1 MKIFA
6 LLIGIN
12 DYSPSSSP
20 SIRALN
26 GCVNDVNDFKKFLTE
41 NYQDLIPDSKQIH
54 VLTNADA
61 SRANVIK
68 GFREHLA
75 QAGPEDIAL
84 AYYSGHGSTGI
95 TAAEFQAETIDGEE
109 QTWVLY
115 DSREPGKYDLADK
128 EIALLLEEVSAK
140 KPQIVVIP
148 DSCHSGSVTREIE
161 QFLQM
166 QARFEKGS
174 TATRTLDT
182 YLDGAYL
189 RRSDLRIPATDH
201 LLLAACDRTERAW
214 EFKGH
219 GQFTQSLISVL
230 SKSGGQ
236 VTYSD
241 LFVQVR
247 AFIKN
252 ALKNQTPQMEVLGI
266 FDLSRGFLGRNVEG
280 IQLGRYRVYQKTNKK
295 WTIDL
300 GAGMGLEEKV
310 GEPVEVMIYD
320 SVAEGQFIGE
330 ASLDVMNVT
339 ESTLNIGALP
349 LDASKV
355 YWGEPEF
362 LRLSPFFVYG
372 DNTVRQAMND
382 TLSTASESG
391 ILLTDTIQAA
401 LFELK
406 VENGNVAI
414 YKTANGERVQT
425 IAGTDKFS
433 TAHMLKVLETL
444 ARWQRLLQL
453 QNTRSAIQQDQIKFE
468 VEISEGRRNKA
479 FDDLSITLDHDG
491 TNIPFKVKFTNNASQ
506 KLYVSLLYLSPD
518 YGVIVLFMDAQPV
531 PPGGSAVLTSDVFTL
546 DSDEE
551 IDTLKLIVS
560 TEAMDSSLFVQEPL
574 QIGAVVTPSAGR
586 GLLQAKGIGT
596 TKSDWLTKAMTIRLV
611 KKAEKEVG
619 SEQLIIG
626 NGVIIEPHASFRGKL
641 GWAPLV
647 SGTRGVDKPGI
658 NEAYTTNP
666 WFQIMDF
673 EEGAKGESRSVAEV
687 VDVRNTPDLKDQPLI
702 INIKPE
708 NDEEIVLPFFFDGE
722 DFVPMGVI
730 SINDPGLIQVQ
741 IHTIPEETSEKTR
754 SLGGAFRMVF
764 LKFAA
769 KLGVKADPNQLRW
782 VDYNDDA
789 TRKDERLASKVKDSK
804 NVLLLVHGI
813 IGDTEDMAKTFQ
825 MALNGGYDLV
835 LTYDYENLNTPI
847 EQIARILK
855 DKLTGLGFHEND
867 DKKLVFVAHS
877 MGGLVSRYLIEDLGG
892 SKFIDKLIMAGT
904 PNGGSR
910 FGKIPGYVSWTSVA
924 LALGTKFFPPQ
935 VGAVTGFL
943 SSVLKVGNKQ
953 VLYTLEQMDSGSE
966 FIKKLNH
973 KSAAPIPYFIVGGDL
988 ETYLIANEGLPFMEK
1003 VVGQIGTWVYRDTVN
1018 DIAVSLDSIFDVHAA
1033 SVPQK
1038 ISCHHLNYF
1047 VNDDSVR
1054 ALAKLLQ
1061 V

>member
-12 DYSPSSSP
+12 EYSPSSSP

-26 GCVNDVNDFKKFLTE
+26 GCVNDVADFGKFLTE
-41 NYQDLIPDSKQIH
+41 NYGDLIPDSKQVL

-61 SRANVIK
+61 SRANVVK

-75 QAGPEDIAL
+75 QAGPDDIAVV
-84 AYYSGHGSTGI
+84 YYSGHGSTGI

-140 KPQIVVIP
+140 NPKIVVIA
-148 DSCHSGSVTREIE
+148 DSCHSGSVTREVE

-166 QARFEKGS
+166 QARFEKG
-174 TATRTLDT
+174 TTETRNLGS

-189 RRSDLRIPATDH
+189 RRGNLKVPSSDH
-201 LLLAACDRTERAW
+201 LLLAACDRIERAW
-214 EFKGH
+214 ESNGH

-236 VTYSD
+236 VTYAD

-247 AFIKN
+247 AFIKE
-252 ALKNQTPQMEVLGI
+252 ALKNQTPQMEALGI
-266 FDLSRGFLGRNVEG
+266 FDLRQGFLGRNVESG
-280 IQLGRYRVYQKTNKK
+280 RLGRYRVYQKANNK

-300 GAGMGLEEKV
+300 GAGMGIEEKV
-310 GEPVEVMIYD
+310 GEPIEVKIYD
-320 SVAEGQFIGE
+320 SVVEGQLVGE
-330 ASLDVMNVT
+330 ASLDAVNVT
-339 ESTLNIGALP
+339 ESTLHTGALP
-349 LDASKV
+349 LDAGKT

-372 DNTVRQAMND
+372 DDAVKQVMND
-382 TLSTASESG
+382 TVTAASESG
-391 ILLTDTIQAA
+391 VLLTDIPQAA

-406 VENGNVAI
+406 IENGNVAI
-414 YKTANGERVQT
+414 YKTANRERVQT
-425 IAGTDKFS
+425 VAGTDKFS
-433 TAHMLKVLETL
+433 TAQVLNVLQTL
-444 ARWQRLLQL
+444 ARWQRLMDLHNKQSGI
-453 QNTRSAIQQDQIKFE
+453 RPDQIKFE
-468 VEISEGRRNKA
+468 VEVSEGAQTNA
-479 FDDLSITLDHDG
+479 FEGPLITLDHDG
-491 TNIPFKVKFTNNASQ
+491 TNIPFKVNFTNNATQ

-518 YGVIVLFMDAQPV
+518 YGVIVIFRDAQPV
-531 PPGGSAVLTSDVFTL
+531 PQGGSVVLTNDVFTL
-546 DSDEE
+546 NSEEE

-560 TEAMDSSLFVQEPL
+560 TEAIDSSLFVQQPL

-586 GLLQAKGIGT
+586 GLLQAKGVGA
-596 TKSDWLTKAMTIRLV
+596 TKSDWLTKAVTIRLV

-619 SEQLIIG
+619 AQPLVIG
-626 NGVIIEPHASFRGKL
+626 GGVTIEPHPSFRGKL
-641 GWAPLV
+641 GWTPLV
-647 SGTRGVDKPGI
+647 SGTRGVDRPGI
-658 NEAYTTNP
+658 NEAYATNP
-666 WFQIMDF
+666 WFQIVDF

-687 VDVRNTPDLKDQPLI
+687 VDIRNTSDLKDEPLV

-722 DFVPMGVI
+722 DFVPMGII
-730 SINDPGLIQVQ
+730 SINDPGLLQVQ
-741 IHTIPEETSEKTR
+741 IHSIPEEISEKTR

-769 KLGVKADPNQLRW
+769 KLGVKTDPNQLRW
-782 VDYNDDA
+782 VDYDDEA
-789 TRKDERLASKVKDSK
+789 TRKDEGLASRVQQAK

-813 IGDTEDMAKTFQ
+813 IGDTEDMAKTFKI
-825 MALNGGYDLV
+825 AFDSGYDLV

-847 EQIARILK
+847 EEIAGILK
-855 DKLTGLGFHEND
+855 DKLTNLGFGEND
-867 DKKLVFVAHS
+867 DKKLVLVAHS

-892 SKFIDKLIMAGT
+892 SQFIDKLIMAGT
-904 PNGGSR
+904 PNGGSK

-943 SSVLKVGNKQ
+943 SSVLKMGNKQ

-966 FIKKLNH
+966 FIKKLNQ
-973 KSAAPIPYFIVGGDL
+973 KNVAPIPYFIVGGDL
-988 ETYLIANEGLPFMEK
+988 EAYLTANGGLPLMEK
-1003 VVGQIGTWVYRDTVN
+1003 VVGQIGTWVYRDTIN
-1018 DIAVSLDSIFDVHAA
+1018 DIAVSIESIFDAHTADK
-1033 SVPQK
+1033 PQK

-1047 VNDDSVR
+1047 VNDDAVS
-1054 ALAKLLQ
+1054 ALAKLL
-1061 V
+1061 